1 MSQIPTPPPTNVD
14 AAAAAAAATNGSAIT
29 TSPGSTPVA
38 VISLKL
44 IGTTIPNVVAGN
56 RGGSGTAQKA
66 ANANTKKGL
75 GCFSQ
80 LNPLVAAQKAA
91 NSNNQKGLRRFSQL
105 NPLVE
110 LRIQP
115 ACSTSLGFGQ
125 LAQLVELRLW
135 PACST
140 CRA

>member
-1 MSQIPTPPPTNVD
+1 M
-14 AAAAAAAATNGSAIT
+14 
-29 TSPGSTPVA
+29 SPGGTPVA
-38 VISLKL
+38 VIGLKL
-44 IGTTIPNVVAGN
+44 IGTTIPNVLAGN
-56 RGGSGTAQKA
+56 RGGSGEAQKTV
-66 ANANTKKGL
+66 NVNTQKGR

-80 LNPLVAAQKAA
+80 LNPLVAAQKAKNA
-91 NSNNQKGLRRFSQL
+91 NNQKGLGRFSQL